1 MNERSDGMMTG
12 LVFVSCVNFR
22 KWTVTLLKLSHLQY
36 SIFNSNLTMIIG
48 VSHSMTRSLRSRSV
62 ISSVWSRSIIT
73 IVPQAH
79 VAYREFLGMNRT
91 CLNPGIHWN
100 IPVLHAVR
108 HFPLSEVSWMVDN
121 MKAYTK
127 DNVPVHASGTIFGKI
142 VDAEKAAYEV
152 SDVWSSVQAVG
163 SSYARTIIGR
173 FEYDKIISE
182 RNLLNEELMIVIGD
196 SISNWGVQCTRF
208 ELQDFGPMN
217 DSVARQLEKQMEA
230 ERARRENELNTLAKV
245 RTSEG
250 DVMTYITCDRLCL
263 FLVLNLRRRAAHNC
277 CR

>member
-1 MNERSDGMMTG
+1 MIGAAAQSSGMI
-12 LVFVSCVNFR
+12 
-22 KWTVTLLKLSHLQY
+22 K
-36 SIFNSNLTMIIG
+36 
-48 VSHSMTRSLRSRSV
+48 SLINRAV
-62 ISSVWSRSIIT
+62 LSRSIIT

-79 VAYREFLGMNRT
+79 VAYQEFLGMNRT
-91 CLNPGIHWN
+91 FLKPGIHWN
-100 IPVLHAVR
+100 IPVLHTVR
-108 HFPLSEVSWMVDN
+108 QFPLSEVSWAVED

-152 SDVWSSVQAVG
+152 NDVWSSVQAVG

-182 RNLLNEELMIVIGD
+182 RNLLNEELMNVIGD

-250 DVMTYITCDRLCL
+250 V
-263 FLVLNLRRRAAHNC
+263 
-277 CR
+277 

>member
-1 MNERSDGMMTG
+1 
-12 LVFVSCVNFR
+12 
-22 KWTVTLLKLSHLQY
+22 
-36 SIFNSNLTMIIG
+36 
-48 VSHSMTRSLRSRSV
+48 
-62 ISSVWSRSIIT
+62 
-73 IVPQAH
+73 
-79 VAYREFLGMNRT
+79 
-91 CLNPGIHWN
+91 
-100 IPVLHAVR
+100 
-108 HFPLSEVSWMVDN
+108 MVDD

-182 RNLLNEELMIVIGD
+182 RNLLNEELMIIIGD

-250 DVMTYITCDRLCL
+250 DVMTSLATGYVCSLFSTYDDVRHITVAGEKSSAILESEGQL
-263 FLVLNLRRRAAHNC
+263 IAVENKAKGEAILITRRAEADAYERELQAAAWRKQIDVLGAALGSSDKAMQYLLEMQRLQHLQAVATGRNSKIYFVPPGGMLPGMDVIGGVREGGGSGSVHNL
-277 CR
+277 

>member
-1 MNERSDGMMTG
+1 MIFFDGYSQVMTPVVIEP
-12 LVFVSCVNFR
+12 LHSHCTYV
-22 KWTVTLLKLSHLQY
+22 TVKLQH
-36 SIFNSNLTMIIG
+36 LTMIGGI
-48 VSHSMTRSLRSRSV
+48 SHSTGMSLIRSLRSRSI
-62 ISSVWSRSIIT
+62 ISPMQSRSIIT

-108 HFPLSEVSWMVDN
+108 HFPLSEVSWLLEN

-182 RNLLNEELMIVIGD
+182 RNLLNEELMSIIGD

-230 ERARRENELNTLAKV
+230 ERARRENELNTQAKV

-250 DVMTYITCDRLCL
+250 V
-263 FLVLNLRRRAAHNC
+263 
-277 CR
+277 

>member
-1 MNERSDGMMTG
+1 
-12 LVFVSCVNFR
+12 
-22 KWTVTLLKLSHLQY
+22 
-36 SIFNSNLTMIIG
+36 
-48 VSHSMTRSLRSRSV
+48 
-62 ISSVWSRSIIT
+62 
-73 IVPQAH
+73 
-79 VAYREFLGMNRT
+79 
-91 CLNPGIHWN
+91 
-100 IPVLHAVR
+100 
-108 HFPLSEVSWMVDN
+108 MVDN

-250 DVMTYITCDRLCL
+250 DVMTYITCDKLCL
-263 FLVLNLRRRAAHNC
+263 LLSQPTTTC
-277 CR
+277 GT